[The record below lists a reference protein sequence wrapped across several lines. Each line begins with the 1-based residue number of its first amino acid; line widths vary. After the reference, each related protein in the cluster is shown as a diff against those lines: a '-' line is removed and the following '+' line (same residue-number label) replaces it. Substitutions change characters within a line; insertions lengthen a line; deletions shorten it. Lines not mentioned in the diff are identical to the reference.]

1 MKQEKNKSFIDKIWN
16 FFASVRFAVLIF
28 TLIAATSVV
37 GTVLEQRAEQAKNI
51 QVLSRIFGE
60 SAAPGLYTFFNAL
73 GFMDM
78 YRSWW
83 FLALLVLFAVNLI
96 VCSLDRLPRIW
107 SLATEPIS
115 PLPEETIK
123 KFLIHKEFTIKGSMD
138 SLRDL
143 VLKAAKGIGFSCSVR
158 EEEKGL
164 QFLAQKGN
172 YSRLGVYL
180 THFSILIILA
190 GALVGGEFGFKGFME
205 VGEGTVS
212 NTAFGGG
219 KELNLDFYVRCD
231 NFDVEF
237 YGMSDM
243 PKEYRSW
250 LTVIKNGKEVMKK
263 SITVN
268 DPLTYEGITFYQSS
282 YGLIPNS
289 LGNGIFIFSVVSK
302 DGKSSVLNLRMGDSF
317 QIPGT
322 NVTGKIQNFSP
333 ALRIMNGQPFTY
345 ADMMNNPA
353 VFIDFTEA
361 GKHLFSGW
369 IFKRNPETWQLPDG
383 NRVEFDNYWGV
394 EYTGLQVRKDPGVW
408 VVYLGC
414 ILMSIGLFIAFFM
427 SHQKLWVKL
436 VQEKSGARIII
447 GANTNKN
454 RGALERKIEKL
465 ASVLNSRQGGDK

>member
-1 MKQEKNKSFIDKIWN
+1 MEQDKNKSFIDKVWD
-16 FFASVRFAVLIF
+16 FFASVRFAIIIF

-37 GTVLEQRAEQAKNI
+37 GTILEQRAEPVRNI
-51 QVLSRIFGE
+51 QVLSRLFGE
-60 SAAPGLYTFFNAL
+60 SAAPTLYNVFNSL

-83 FLALLVLFAVNLI
+83 FKTLLVLFAVNLI
-96 VCSLDRLPRIW
+96 VCSADRLPRIW
-107 SLATEPIS
+107 RLVKEPIG
-115 PLPEETIK
+115 PLPEERIK
-123 KFLIHKEFTIKGSMD
+123 KFLIHRELSMKGSAD
-138 SLRDL
+138 SLRDGIL
-143 VLKAAKGIGFSCSVR
+143 RAAKGIGFSCHA
-158 EEEKGL
+158 EKEEKGW
-164 QFLAQKGN
+164 QFFAQKWN
-172 YSRLGVYL
+172 FSRLGVYL

-190 GALVGGEFGFKGFME
+190 GALIGVTFGFKGFME

-219 KELNLDFYVRCD
+219 KELTTDFYIKCD

-250 LTVIKNGKEVMKK
+250 LTVVKDGKEVMTK

-268 DPLTYEGITFYQSS
+268 DPLTFEGITFYQSS
-282 YGLIPNS
+282 YGLIPNG
-289 LGNGIFIFSVVSK
+289 LGNGIFIFTVVSK
-302 DGKSSVLNLRMGDSF
+302 NGKSSVLNLRLGDSF

-322 NVTGKIQNFSP
+322 SVTGKIMDFSP
-333 ALRIMNGQPFTY
+333 ALRITNGQAFTY

-353 VFIDFTEA
+353 VFLDFSES

-414 ILMSIGLFIAFFM
+414 ILMSIGLFVAFFM
-427 SHQKLWVKL
+427 SHQRIWIKL
-436 VQEKSGARIII
+436 VQEKVSTRIII

-454 RGALERKIEKL
+454 RGALERKIEKIV
-465 ASVLNSRQGGDK
+465 SVLNLRQGGEK